1 LTKLP
6 AAAKSWRRR
15 GRGGNCCIIKFV
27 VNSKQQVI
35 NLIVKNKQAFR
46 SLGAKKVGLFGSFA
60 RGEQTRESDVD
71 LLVDFLPE
79 QKSYRNFLNVADLA
93 ERLLNRKVEVLTPQ
107 SLSPYLAPYI
117 EKDVTYVQTG

>member
-1 LTKLP
+1 M
-6 AAAKSWRRR
+6 
-15 GRGGNCCIIKFV
+15 
-27 VNSKQQVI
+27 VNSKQQII